1 MWQGI
6 LQLSD
11 EKDFDEIPSNVKDD
25 WIAILSEVL
34 DKRVANIPHT
44 DKKVKLFCELEKQNN
59 PHKFFTNVFMVHA
72 ANSLE
77 IMFSSDQV
85 SPTIYNSV
93 FN

>member
-11 EKDFDEIPSNVKDD
+11 EKEFDEIPSNVKDD

-34 DKRVANIPHT
+34 DHRVANIPYT
-44 DKKVKLFCELEKQNN
+44 DTKLKVFCELEKQKN
-59 PHKFFTNVFMVHA
+59 PHKIFTNVFMVHA
-72 ANSLE
+72 TNALE
-77 IMFSSDQV
+77 MMFSSNQV
-85 SPTIYNSV
+85 SPIIYTFV